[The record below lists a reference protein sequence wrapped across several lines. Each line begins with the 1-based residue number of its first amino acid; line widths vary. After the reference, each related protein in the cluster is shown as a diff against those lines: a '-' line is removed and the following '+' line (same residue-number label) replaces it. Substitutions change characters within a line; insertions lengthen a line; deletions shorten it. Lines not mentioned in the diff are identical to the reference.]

1 MKDVALVVV
10 DMLYDFIDGSMAC
23 ANAEN
28 AVAETVKYIED
39 KGSAAQD
46 GDDVIVAAFPTM
58 FVCDHH
64 PSDHCS
70 FTAQGGPWPPHCV
83 QGTRGAEIHDDLK
96 PYVEEALTFYKGYR
110 KDSEQYSGFEGI
122 NDAGQSLYE
131 VLDIM
136 DIHNVYVCGI
146 ATEYC
151 VKNTCMN
158 LLKAGFNVYL
168 LKDAIGYV
176 EHEGHL
182 KALEEMEK
190 AGIRLV

>member
-70 FTAQGGPWPPHCV
+70 FTAQGDAA
-83 QGTRGAEIHDDLK
+83 QG
-96 PYVEEALTFYKGYR
+96 
-110 KDSEQYSGFEGI
+110 
-122 NDAGQSLYE
+122 E
-131 VLDIM
+131 VLSAALAADRR
-136 DIHNVYVCGI
+136 D
-146 ATEYC
+146 
-151 VKNTCMN
+151 
-158 LLKAGFNVYL
+158 LLIRDALRSL
-168 LKDAIGYV
+168 LLISA
-176 EHEGHL
+176 
-182 KALEEMEK
+182 AFT
-190 AGIRLV
+190 